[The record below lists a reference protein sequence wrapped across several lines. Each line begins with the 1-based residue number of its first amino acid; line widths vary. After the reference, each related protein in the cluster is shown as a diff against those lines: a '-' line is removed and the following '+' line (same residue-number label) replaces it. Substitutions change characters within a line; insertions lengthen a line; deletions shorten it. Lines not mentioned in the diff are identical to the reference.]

1 MGILCPICG
10 SCDCSFSELL
20 ITFSCK
26 NCHCNLS
33 LCDFVAKSLS
43 TKLTFD
49 NEDGG
54 FRKSKDSKI
63 SGLIRYNYQ
72 SSSLHITSYDLNS
85 SLIIAEFLKNSKI
98 PYNINHIGVE
108 EFGGSCPI
116 CGSRVGISSED
127 HRVGCM
133 DSRHFTF
140 EDVETMVACLIKR
153 QYPQLEVMIKSGT
166 SKTGE
171 VKTIYIVETVTIT
184 KSVDNPKKGLFQP
197 KKINLS
203 VNKKYDYGLV
213 VKSEGNDHVIW
224 VPKAFT
230 NRGYQF
236 VFMINGNT
244 IKNLRAIEVN
254 I

>member
-153 QYPQLEVMIKSGT
+153 QYPHLDVSIKKDT
-166 SKTGE
+166 AKRGE
-171 VKTIYIVETVTIT
+171 LKTIYIVDKFTIVNV
-184 KSVDNPKKGLFQP
+184 VDNPVKGLFQP
-197 KKINLS
+197 KKIDQR
-203 VNKKYDYGLV
+203 VEVVHDYGIV
-213 VKSEGNDHVIW
+213 IKNDGNDYVVW

-230 NRGYQF
+230 DRGYRLIL
-236 VFMINGNT
+236 MINSNT
-244 IKNLRAIEVN
+244 LKNLRAVEVN
-254 I
+254 L